1 MVDKAGTDM
10 KGVRDRAL
18 LLLGF
23 AGAFRRS
30 ELVALNV
37 ADLQFCDGGLRVTVR
52 KSKTDQEGQGATIA
66 IVRAHLDRCSGHLRW
81 ASVPAGYED
90 GRDFEPSFFGESC
103 CGHRKNV
110 CPSGRAQGG
119 KFQWPFTTVG
129 FPHLCRNPRCV
140 NFQDDGCK
148 PP

>member
-10 KGVRDRAL
+10 KGVRDRA

-66 IVRAHLDRCSGHLRW
+66 IVRGSSACPVNDRNTGPDARQEAAAL
-81 ASVPAGYED
+81 ASLALFVAMIAIWTQVLG
-90 GRDFEPSFFGESC
+90 
-103 CGHRKNV
+103 N
-110 CPSGRAQGG
+110 
-119 KFQWPFTTVG
+119 
-129 FPHLCRNPRCV
+129 L
-140 NFQDDGCK
+140 
-148 PP
+148 